1 MGKHK
6 NIKRRNNGN
15 FAPNEI
21 AILGSKCSNIANLV
35 RNISEKLQKKHK
47 IAYFDASHDF
57 EKQVPNIDVLT
68 FNKNGFVEKT
78 ALQDENPYNLKI
90 EFSGHDLVFV
100 NGNHYQ
106 ATQQILILDNEKEAS
121 VLKRLEQ
128 LDNIQFIIKATKD
141 AKFFDFLVEKQPAIK
156 NLKCYEIDEIDTI
169 SNHIENLIQE
179 KIASVNGLIL
189 IGGKSK
195 RMGTDKSNL
204 DYHGKPQ
211 REYLLDVLGDSITE
225 NNIFYSVRDENQL
238 ANETQIITDKF
249 LDLGPF
255 SGICSAFMHNPNK
268 AWLVVATDLPFISKE
283 IINLLLSKRNPS
295 KIATTFKGKSKN
307 FPEPLIT
314 IWEPKAYPILLNY
327 LAQGYSCPRKV
338 LINNDVEIVEISDEI
353 IQNVNTK
360 EDLIKLN
367 SKFSS
372 KLFL

>member
-6 NIKRRNNGN
+6 NIKRRENGN

-35 RNISEKLQKKHK
+35 QNITQKLDKKYK
-47 IAYFDASHDF
+47 IAYFDASHNF
-57 EKQVPNIDVLT
+57 EKKAPNVDVFT

-78 ALQDENPYNLKI
+78 ALQNENPYNLKI
-90 EFSGHDLVFV
+90 EFNGHDLVFV

-106 ATQQILILDNEKEAS
+106 AVQQILILDNEKEAS

-141 AKFFDFLVEKQPAIK
+141 VKFFDFLIEKQPTIK
-156 NLKCYEIDEIDTI
+156 NLKCYEIDEIDAI
-169 SNHIENLIQE
+169 SKHIENLIKQ
-179 KIASVNGLIL
+179 KTASVNGLIL

-211 REYLLDVLGDSITE
+211 RKYLLDVLRNSITE

-238 ANETQIITDKF
+238 KNEAQIITDKF

-268 AWLVVATDLPFISKE
+268 AWLVIATDLPFISKE

-295 KIATTFKGKSKN
+295 KIATTFKGKNKK

-338 LINNDVEIVEISDEI
+338 LINNDVEIVEISDDI

-360 EDLIKLN
+360 EEFDKIK
-367 SKFSS
+367 F
-372 KLFL
+372 